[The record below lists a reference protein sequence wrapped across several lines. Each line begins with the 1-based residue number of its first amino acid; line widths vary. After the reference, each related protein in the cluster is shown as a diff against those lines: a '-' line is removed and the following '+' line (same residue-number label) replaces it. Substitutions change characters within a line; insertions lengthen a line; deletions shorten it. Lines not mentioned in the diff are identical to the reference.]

1 MKEYRLKKFE
11 ESIFLV
17 GFMASGK
24 STIGKQIAHI
34 LEKPF
39 IDLDEYIIKK
49 EGSSV
54 SDIFKKYGELYFR
67 NLEWKYLLQV
77 IRNFRGVISLGGGA
91 LHNQQVLDHVKLYGL
106 MVFLK
111 APLEVIVDRVSKNKE
126 RPIVFDKN
134 GENKSRDVLFS
145 ELESLYSKRIHLY
158 NQAQIILEST
168 GKETKHAQAVKLID
182 KLNRY
187 V

>member
-54 SDIFKKYGELYFR
+54 SDIFKKYSII
-67 NLEWKYLLQV
+67 NLQC
-77 IRNFRGVISLGGGA
+77 
-91 LHNQQVLDHVKLYGL
+91 
-106 MVFLK
+106 
-111 APLEVIVDRVSKNKE
+111 
-126 RPIVFDKN
+126 
-134 GENKSRDVLFS
+134 
-145 ELESLYSKRIHLY
+145 
-158 NQAQIILEST
+158 
-168 GKETKHAQAVKLID
+168 KLILIFPECI
-182 KLNRY
+182 KLQRQLILNHPIPDASF
-187 V
+187 VPELNIGDSNVTGTSSILQ